1 MPTRGNEKAVIY
13 LFFILFAALSSCS
26 APVYREIAPMQAPVP
41 TAPPPPPLYG
51 EKAPLA
57 PSIPSISKKVV
68 LIDAGH
74 GGEDFGARSC
84 TTPRYQ
90 EKNLTLSTS
99 KLLKTY
105 LEQMGFAAIMTRNE
119 DVFVPLDKR
128 AKIANQLKPELFVS
142 VHYNS
147 APSKEAEGIEVYFF
161 RDKEDQTRTKASRSL
176 AQDVLTKI
184 EKSTGARSRGV
195 KHGNFLVIRE
205 TEIPAILVE
214 GGFLT
219 NSSEMDRI
227 KDPAYLKKIA
237 WGIAEGIQVYLHRNE

>member
-1 MPTRGNEKAVIY
+1 MKN
-13 LFFILFAALSSCS
+13 LSILLAICLVLTSCS
-26 APVYREIAPMQAPVP
+26 APVYREITPL
-41 TAPPPPPLYG
+41 PPPTPCIPPP
-51 EKAPLA
+51 APL
-57 PSIPSISKKVV
+57 PEKSPVSPKPVVSKKVV

-74 GGEDFGARSC
+74 GGEDFGARST

-105 LEQMGFAAIMTRNE
+105 LEQMGFAAIMTRSE
-119 DVFVPLDKR
+119 DVFVALEKR
-128 AKIANQLKPELFVS
+128 AKIANQLKPEIFVS

-161 RDKEDQTRTKASRSL
+161 RSKEDQTRTKASRLL
-176 AQDVLTKI
+176 AQDVLNKV
-184 EKSTGARSRGV
+184 EESTGAKSRGV

-205 TEIPAILVE
+205 TVIPAILIE

-237 WGIAEGIQVYLHRNE
+237 WGIAKGVQVYLNRND